1 MVKNKTI
8 ETSLSVDDFIN
19 AVKEEAKR
27 KDSLTLVQLIKKQTG
42 LEPKMWGAGIVGF
55 GKYHYKYE
63 SGHEGDSA
71 LVAFSPRAA
80 AISLYLSGGFENR
93 DELLEKLGK
102 YKTGKGCIYVKTLE
116 DINIKTLQKMI
127 TNHVKHIQT
136 LYPDK

>member
-127 TNHVKHIQT
+127 TNHIKHIQT
-136 LYPDK
+136 LYPNK

>member
-136 LYPDK
+136 LYPNK

>member
-71 LVAFSPRAA
+71 LVGFSPRAA

-102 YKTGKGCIYVKTLE
+102 YKTGKGCIYIKTLE

-127 TNHVKHIQT
+127 TNHIKHIQT